1 MITKIVTSFGL
12 NRIDRQRCCVASWR
26 KLGLPIIAV
35 QCDEQVE
42 QLRAIFGDLVD
53 SFTSLPSQPNAWGRP
68 HLARVANHAKQ
79 TQDGPILLI
88 NSDIEIRD
96 APEQFAAEWMGGD
109 ADTLICGIRRDHHH
123 GTYHSVIH
131 PYGIDAFRITPAM
144 AESIPDDGFV
154 IGSPGWDYWLP
165 WRMSQNGYKI
175 RAAKS
180 QLMHEI
186 HDMGYD
192 RQAVEIAHGMMLDRF
207 NVPPN
212 IMTLWIQWATDRV
225 GMRHRKGLTGNRPHL
240 RE

>member
-12 NRIDRQRCCVASWR
+12 NRIDRQRFCVASWR
-26 KLGLPIIAV
+26 KLGLPIVAV

-53 SFTSLPSQPNAWGRP
+53 SFTSLPSQPNAWNRP

-96 APEQFAAEWMGGD
+96 TPEQFAREWLRD
-109 ADTLICGIRRDHHH
+109 DPDTLICGVRRDHRH
-123 GTYHSVIH
+123 GSYTNAIH

-144 AESIPDDGFV
+144 AEKLTDCGFV

-165 WRMSQNGYKI
+165 WELWLAGFNV
-175 RAAKS
+175 RAAES
-180 QLMHEI
+180 QFMHEV
-186 HDMGYD
+186 HNLGYAD
-192 RQAVEIAHGMMLDRF
+192 ADVDIAHDLIFKRF
-207 NVPPN
+207 RMPPHV
-212 IMTLWIQWATDRV
+212 MTVWIQWATNRR
-225 GMRHRKGLTGNRPHL
+225 GMKHKKGLTGNLPMIKG
-240 RE
+240 

>member
-12 NRIDRQRCCVASWR
+12 NRIDRQRFCVASWR
-26 KLGLPIIAV
+26 RLGLPIVAV

-53 SFTSLPSQPNAWGRP
+53 SFTSLPAQPNAWGRP

-96 APEQFAAEWMGGD
+96 TPEQFAAEWMTDD
-109 ADTLICGIRRDHHH
+109 ANTLVCGIRRDHRH
-123 GTYHSVIH
+123 GSYTNAIH

-144 AESIPDDGFV
+144 AEKLTDCGFV

-165 WRMSQNGYKI
+165 WELWQAGFNV

-180 QLMHEI
+180 QFMHEV
-186 HDMGYD
+186 HNLGYAD
-192 RQAVEIAHGMMLDRF
+192 ADVAIAQKLIFDRF
-207 NVPPN
+207 RMPATV
-212 IMTLWIQWATDRV
+212 MTVWIQWATNRR
-225 GMRHRKGLTGNRPHL
+225 GMKHTKGLTGNYRAK
-240 RE
+240 

>member
-12 NRIDRQRCCVASWR
+12 NRIDRQRFCVASWR
-26 KLGLPIIAV
+26 KLGLPIVAV

-53 SFTSLPSQPNAWGRP
+53 SFTSLPSQPNAWNRP

-96 APEQFAAEWMGGD
+96 TPEQFADQWMSED
-109 ADTLICGIRRDHHH
+109 ADTLICGVRLDHPH
-123 GTYHSVIH
+123 GSYRSTMH
-131 PYGIDAFRITPAM
+131 PYGIDAFRIMPSM
-144 AESIPDDGFV
+144 AESLPDDGFV

-165 WRMSQNGYKI
+165 WRIAQLGYKV

-186 HDMGYD
+186 HEMGYGRD
-192 RQAVEIAHGMMLDRF
+192 AVDIAHQMMLDRF
-207 NVPPN
+207 GVPPH
-212 IMTLWIQWATDRV
+212 ILTLWVQWATDRV
-225 GMRHRKGLTGNRPHL
+225 GMRYAKK
-240 RE
+240 